1 MLKNYVAIA
10 LLGSALFVAPALAQ
24 TNQSSG
30 SSGAATASS
39 ATWLTQLK
47 SDQWRASKLKGL
59 NVYNNDNE
67 KIGDISEL
75 IMDKSGKI
83 DAVVIGVG
91 GFLGIGQHDVA
102 VPFAQIKFVD
112 EPLPSRTSSNAPA
125 GGTANRPMGTTGAG
139 STAQPART
147 DHSYP
152 DHAVLNMSKDQLKA
166 APEFK
171 YSAQ

>member
-24 TNQSSG
+24 TNQPGG

-39 ATWLTQLK
+39 TTWLTQLK
-47 SDQWRASKLKGL
+47 SDQWRMFKLNGL
-59 NVYNNDNE
+59 DVYNESNE

-102 VPFAQIKFVD
+102 VPFNQLKFVN
-112 EPLPSRTSSNAPA
+112 EPARVSSAPA
-125 GGTANRPMGTTGAG
+125 GGGAANRPMGGTTGAG
-139 STAQPART
+139 ATAQERRDT
-147 DHSYP
+147 SYP
-152 DHAVLNMSKDQLKA
+152 DHAVLNMTKDQLKA
-166 APEFK
+166 APAFK